1 MKSYKANNSS
11 LVNRINTYI
20 RNITD
25 DPTRINPTVSI
36 ENPEMNY
43 HLTLSN
49 NVKLGLVT
57 LITATTFLTGC
68 FTAPV
73 ENYGPTKPI
82 LDSPA
87 NKQVFTTEKDKKKID
102 FKWKESVIYQILEDE
117 NINKGDT
124 KSIEYTL
131 RIDNDKDMSSPEH
144 EVKTSDLEAA
154 VEVAKGVNYWLV
166 GAKIVTENS
175 EKCFYLEPEQNYSD
189 EEVLSEIREFDIQK
203 IVIPPPVTDTD
214 GDGIEDSVDN
224 CPNTYNPDQ
233 SDWDDD
239 GIGTVCDS
247 DEIPPPPF

>member
-1 MKSYKANNSS
+1 MKSYKANNS
-11 LVNRINTYI
+11 LTNRVNTYI
-20 RNITD
+20 RNITN

-49 NVKLGLVT
+49 SVKLGLVT

-87 NKQVFTTEKDKKKID
+87 NKQVFITEKDKKKID

-239 GIGTVCDS
+239 GIGTVCDP